1 MNNKLLEN
9 KELIKMIK
17 DEITLIK
24 QTYALPV
31 YSSKFITNSEDE
43 HLELLIP
50 DSLFLDTLL
59 CQVRGIIIGFSK
71 KLANNTRIQ
80 EKKLKKDIEVLEEI
94 IDMSSA
100 DSIKQREDLEKN
112 RSRRI
117 KRSENARLSDKITG
131 RIY

>member
-112 RSRRI
+112 RSRRN